1 MNGKDDDK
9 QVKQVIV
16 FGAKI
21 AEESLATMRQR
32 GGTWAAYVNMALDSE
47 RRGHLQFMR
56 VGEGCTFAEPPQ
68 RMPDSSTS
76 INWAYQYAGMVDLQT
91 GTIGHP
97 ATVAP

>member
-1 MNGKDDDK
+1 MSEQGEQNHT
-9 QVKQVIV
+9 VIV
-16 FGAKI
+16 FGAQI
-21 AEESLATMRQR
+21 AEESLATMRRR

-97 ATVAP
+97 ATAAP